1 MRDKAKSP
9 AIGSH
14 YWNSSGLST
23 EGPRGCP
30 RGLALNTGYISR
42 RYGVTTRKNC
52 EPVPIRMVAGLVV
65 LTSCQFT
72 PAPWRAG
79 LDCNRPVPVSQETIT
94 FRPDTLTV
102 SFGCAT

>member
-42 RYGVTTRKNC
+42 RYGVTTRKNRA
-52 EPVPIRMVAGLVV
+52 PDPIAFVAGLLLVTV
-65 LTSCQFT
+65 CQLT
-72 PAPWRAG
+72 PGPLRAG
-79 LDCNRPVPVSQETIT
+79 LASRCPPVGVQETIT
-94 FRPDTLTV
+94 LLPER
-102 SFGCAT
+102 